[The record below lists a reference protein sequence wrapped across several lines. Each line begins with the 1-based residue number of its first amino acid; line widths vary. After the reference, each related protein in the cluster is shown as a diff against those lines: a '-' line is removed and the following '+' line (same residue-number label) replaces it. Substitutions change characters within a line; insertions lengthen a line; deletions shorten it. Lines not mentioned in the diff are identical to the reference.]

1 MPTAHFHWIILRCI
15 LSYNSGYLSDKQLS
29 NLKLSLT
36 RTKLSQTIQDYVNF
50 IIGRKHICSKD
61 DSKICIEVSISKSVF
76 GSYQG
81 YGFYSAT
88 ITISNN
94 EHPNCDILIFLKDL
108 KRNPSLIKSS
118 WLNERANKEL
128 TSIVS
133 RFFSFLKNEHTDL
146 YNLI

>member
-1 MPTAHFHWIILRCI
+1 M
-15 LSYNSGYLSDKQLS
+15 SYDSGVLSDKQLS

-50 IIGRKHICSKD
+50 IIGRKYICAFD
-61 DSKICIEVSISKSVF
+61 DSKICIEVSVSKSIF
-76 GSYQG
+76 DSQKG
-81 YGFYSAT
+81 YGLYSAT
-88 ITISNN
+88 VSISNN
-94 EHPNCDILIFLKDL
+94 EHPNCDNLIFLKDL